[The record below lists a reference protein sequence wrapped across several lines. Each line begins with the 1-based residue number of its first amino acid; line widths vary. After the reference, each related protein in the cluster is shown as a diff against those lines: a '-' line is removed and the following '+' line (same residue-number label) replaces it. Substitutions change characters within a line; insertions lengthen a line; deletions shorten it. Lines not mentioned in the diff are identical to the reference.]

1 MNCFRV
7 TQMPLRHRVGPT
19 AMHRAASASLNL
31 RNIFAGDAG
40 ISPKNGI
47 PSGHLP
53 PSSWVMPQ
61 VGGGM
66 SAFTGTY
73 ITVDTPS
80 AVLAGGVNISGTTN
94 IIISA
99 PPTLLN
105 LIAGLFGTT
114 TITFSS
120 PPATLGGTSYLSG
133 TAAITFSAPPAV
145 LGGIANI
152 TAASY
157 VVFSSSATIR
167 AVGFMSA
174 PAPDASPTPA
184 NVADAVWSNIV
195 ASGHSA
201 SEIMELLAAV
211 AAGKTN
217 ISNLGGGA
225 SIVTFRNVADNRDAV
240 VAGMIGSKRDTVT
253 LDID

>member
-1 MNCFRV
+1 
-7 TQMPLRHRVGPT
+7 MPLTHRGGLSG
-19 AMHRAASASLNL
+19 MHRTGTVDNGRQ
-31 RNIFAGDAG
+31 RNIFATSGG
-40 ISPKNGI
+40 ISNKNGI

-53 PSSWVMPQ
+53 PSSWVLPQ

-73 ITVDTPS
+73 VTVDTPS

-94 IIISA
+94 FVLSA
-99 PPTLLN
+99 PPILLN
-105 LIAGLFGTT
+105 LIAGLFATT
-114 TITFSS
+114 SITFSS
-120 PPATLGGTSYLSG
+120 PPATLGGVSYLSG
-133 TAAITFSAPPAV
+133 TAAMAFSTPPAV

-152 TAASY
+152 TAASF
-157 VVFSSSATIR
+157 VVFSSSATVR
-167 AVGFMSA
+167 AVGFLHG

-225 SIVTFRNVADNRDAV
+225 SIVTFRNVADSRDAV
-240 VAGMIGSKRDTVT
+240 VAGMVGSKRDTVT